1 MSVDTSTDQRDGESD
16 GQTAVPPT
24 VTEGWRYIMG
34 AGVVITLLGVIAI
47 FTPFLTGIGISV
59 VLGLLLLVGAGTH
72 FVQLFYAG
80 SWRRAIWQVV
90 LGVVYAVAGVALL
103 VNPGLGLVTL
113 TVLLIA
119 YFAVEGVAEI
129 ALGVRMRGEPQWGW
143 FAVSGVVSL
152 LLAGLLFAGFP
163 STALWAVGLLF
174 GVNLISTGVSMLS
187 VGNIGRKAVRASD
200 GAVVA
205 NEPSA

>member
-1 MSVDTSTDQRDGESD
+1 MDSESY
-16 GQTAVPPT
+16 GQNEVPAT
-24 VTEGWRYIMG
+24 VTDGWRYIMG
-34 AGVVITLLGVIAI
+34 AGVLITVLGVIAI
-47 FTPFLTGIGISV
+47 FTPFLTGIGISL
-59 VLGLLLLVGAGTH
+59 VLGVLLLAGAGAH
-72 FVQLFYAG
+72 FVQVFYAG

-113 TVLLIA
+113 TALLIA

-129 ALGVRMRGEPQWGW
+129 ALGVRMRSEPQWSW
-143 FAVSGVVSL
+143 FALSGVVSL

-174 GVNLISTGVSMLS
+174 GINLISTGVSMIS
-187 VGNIGRKAVRASD
+187 VGNIGRKATRTTD
-200 GAVVA
+200 GATA
-205 NEPSA
+205 GNEPSA